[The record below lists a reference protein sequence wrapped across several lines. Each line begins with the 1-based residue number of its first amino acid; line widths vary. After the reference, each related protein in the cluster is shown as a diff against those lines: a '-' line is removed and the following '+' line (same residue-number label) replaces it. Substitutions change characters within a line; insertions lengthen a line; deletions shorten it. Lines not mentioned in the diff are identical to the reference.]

1 MMATSFA
8 DLGGY
13 NRHAQRAGGLFA
25 LREAFERAGQT
36 VATACAVRT
45 LSQVYGTFTMS
56 GGSVPSTSEFCR
68 VESVVRIQA
77 LQIGECSSFGEL
89 GQ

>member
-8 DLGGY
+8 DLGGC
-13 NRHAQRAGGLFA
+13 NRYAQGADGLFA

-36 VATACAVRT
+36 VATTCAAGT
-45 LSQVYGTFTMS
+45 LRQVYGTFTMS
-56 GGSVPSTSEFCR
+56 GGSVPSASEVCR

-77 LQIGECSSFGEL
+77 LQRGERSSFGEL